1 LLATALV
8 STGVYSQSA
17 KDVQAAF
24 RRRRPGP
31 VAGADGAGVPGGPP
45 SV

>member
-1 LLATALV
+1 MPHSNRYLDEALWAV
-8 STGVYSQSA
+8 TESA

-31 VAGADGAGVPGGPP
+31 AGER
-45 SV
+45 